1 MDESQ
6 LNGMDV
12 QGSASDKPQDAGK
25 LFTRD
30 ELAQIVATQR
40 NAAARE
46 TEERLKKQQETNAI
60 QAAQQQRNQQVPR
73 DADTDAIYQQVQE
86 RFNQDMQKKAEQE
99 HQKALQA
106 EWERAANSYVSKVAA
121 GKSQYSDFDEI
132 TKDFDPAAFPQ
143 LMYLIAGI
151 DNAADI
157 VYDLSQNSIKLAGLD
172 RLAERNPKQAH
183 NELLKLAQS
192 AAANRQAQVDANSQ
206 ATNPPLDRLQ
216 PSKISGSNG
225 QSSVRDLRNQPWLR
239 G

>member
-6 LNGMDV
+6 VNGMDV
-12 QGSASDKPQDAGK
+12 QAAQSSKPQEAEK

-30 ELAQIVATQR
+30 ELAKIVADQR

-46 TEERLKKQQETNAI
+46 TEERLRKQQETNAI

-73 DADTDAIYQQVQE
+73 DADADVIYQQVQE

-99 HQKALQA
+99 RQQA
-106 EWERAANSYVSKVAA
+106 IQSEWERAATSYMSKIAS

-143 LMYLIAGI
+143 LMYLISGI

-157 VYDLSQNSIKLAGLD
+157 VYDLSKNSLKLAGLD
-172 RLAERNPKQAH
+172 RLAERNPKQAQ
-183 NELLKLAQS
+183 NELIKLAQS
-192 AAANRQAQVDANSQ
+192 AAANRQAQVDAESQ

-216 PSKISGSNG
+216 PSKVSGSNG
-225 QSSVRDLRNQPWLR
+225 QMSVRDLRSQPWLR